1 MNTERESLTASL
13 DLVASMHEDDIASP
27 IKKAAAAILS
37 TTIATEKGRTFN
49 DREDFGRC
57 LYLLAVL
64 SNAPEWDFLRLEA
77 ELDAESRF
85 EWAVVE
91 ESFRSTYVHKD
102 GLGSKKEAELWLAA
116 LEVTIGRERHEHFMR
131 TDGNIMSKPM
141 EIAWR
146 KVDYWHR
153 EDPPLS

>member
-1 MNTERESLTASL
+1 VILHPVQPPNGESPTRA
-13 DLVASMHEDDIASP
+13 
-27 IKKAAAAILS
+27 
-37 TTIATEKGRTFN
+37 
-49 DREDFGRC
+49 
-57 LYLLAVL
+57 LLG
-64 SNAPEWDFLRLEA
+64 SNNI
-77 ELDAESRF
+77 

-131 TDGNIMSKPM
+131 TDGHIMSKPM